1 MTTQIKKPLSTHLIS
16 SPLLFFFI
24 IITTLTLLSSS
35 LSSASSTAPFVY
47 VDGKAK
53 VAKEPNEVE
62 ALLKWKTILHI
73 KSQSVLSS
81 WAGNTACNWV
91 GISCDEFGSII
102 NLNLSS
108 HGLRELGMLIS
119 LRDLDLSLNHL
130 TGVIPTSLGNLSNLA
145 ILALFGNQLTSYIP
159 KELGMLNSASTL
171 DLALHYL
178 IGVIPTSLG

>member
-108 HGLRELGMLIS
+108 HGLRGVRRLKEGRRLEMATMAIKGGNGNDGVEREMGLAEVKGERERVR
-119 LRDLDLSLNHL
+119 RDSEGIEDR
-130 TGVIPTSLGNLSNLA
+130 
-145 ILALFGNQLTSYIP
+145 
-159 KELGMLNSASTL
+159 
-171 DLALHYL
+171 
-178 IGVIPTSLG
+178 